1 MVSLVAP
8 PIATARYLRALYG
21 DTPLDIT
28 YVGNCPSA
36 NSDPSIARQIR
47 PEDFFASLTAR
58 GIVAAREPLVFNSF
72 FAPDRRRSVSL
83 PGGLPID
90 RILQEPPGT
99 GDVEG
104 PEKNGSSS
112 LPLVPRSVVSI
123 RDVEYAAEL
132 AQYLIMAEPVLLD
145 VAPRLGCACSG
156 AVSGVAVA
164 DARAAVMALEPPRS
178 PGPVVDSSID
188 LELDLKPR
196 VEELADRPPAS
207 ARPPIPEIDL
217 DDFWPAEPVIP
228 GQAADAQNSPR
239 TSAQTSAKASAQASA
254 KPSAQAE
261 VTASATWMASS
272 ALAGS
277 DQLLTRVTSPGS
289 SRSTTAADRGAGVP

>member
-1 MVSLVAP
+1 
-8 PIATARYLRALYG
+8 
-21 DTPLDIT
+21 
-28 YVGNCPSA
+28 
-36 NSDPSIARQIR
+36 
-47 PEDFFASLTAR
+47 
-58 GIVAAREPLVFNSF
+58 
-72 FAPDRRRSVSL
+72 
-83 PGGLPID
+83 
-90 RILQEPPGT
+90 
-99 GDVEG
+99 
-104 PEKNGSSS
+104 
-112 LPLVPRSVVSI
+112 VVSI